1 MKKLEQVKK
10 LKLGIPK
17 GSLETYTVDLFK
29 RAGWH
34 ISYDSRSYF
43 PDIDDGEISCTLVR
57 AQEMSRYV
65 GDGTL
70 DLGLTGRDWIVENGS
85 DVQVV
90 QDLVYSKTSARE
102 AKWVLVVREDSSVRS
117 LKDLEGKRIATE
129 LVNFTK
135 KYFQERK
142 INVQVEFSWG
152 ATEAKVVEGLVDAIV
167 EVTETGTTI
176 RANNLKIIHELMKT
190 NTQLIANHGAWND
203 SWKRRKIEQIRT
215 LLNGSLQAMGKVGLK
230 LNVSKENL
238 SEVVRLL
245 PSLKAPTISGLYNT
259 DWFAVETIVVSNK
272 VRELIPILQGAGA
285 EGIIE
290 YPLNKVI

>member
-1 MKKLEQVKK
+1 MSI

-17 GSLETYTVDLFK
+17 GSLEASTVDLFK
-29 RAGWH
+29 KAGWR
-34 ISYDSRSYF
+34 ITYDSRSYF
-43 PDIDDGEISCTLVR
+43 PDIDDSEISCLLVR

-65 GDGTL
+65 EDGTL
-70 DLGLTGRDWIVENGS
+70 DLGLTGRDWIVENES

-90 QDLVYSKTSARE
+90 EDLVYSKTSAKE
-102 AKWVLVVREDSSVRS
+102 ARWVLVVRQDSPIQTIE
-117 LKDLEGKRIATE
+117 DLEGKRISTE
-129 LVNFTK
+129 LVSFTK
-135 KYFQERK
+135 RYFAEKK
-142 INVQVEFSWG
+142 INVHIEFSWG

-176 RANNLKIIHELMKT
+176 RANKLKIIHELMKT

-203 SWKRRKIEQIRT
+203 PWKRQKIEQIRT
-215 LLNGSLQAMGKVGLK
+215 LLNGSLLAMGKVGLK

-238 SEVVRLL
+238 GRVVLLL
-245 PSLKAPTISGLYNT
+245 PSLKAPTISTLFSEE
-259 DWFAVETIVVSNK
+259 WVAVETIVSNNV
-272 VRELIPILQGAGA
+272 VRDLIPLLREAGA